1 MLDMPLIFENRHKTQ
16 TLPCTASQ
24 SNALALISSIMLNKL
39 SEKKKI
45 IIYMKNMS
53 KHIKYAQYAK

>member
-1 MLDMPLIFENRHKTQ
+1 MLDMPLIFENRHKQ

-53 KHIKYAQYAK
+53 KHI

>member
-1 MLDMPLIFENRHKTQ
+1 MLDMPLIFENKHKQ
-16 TLPCTASQ
+16 ALPCTASQ